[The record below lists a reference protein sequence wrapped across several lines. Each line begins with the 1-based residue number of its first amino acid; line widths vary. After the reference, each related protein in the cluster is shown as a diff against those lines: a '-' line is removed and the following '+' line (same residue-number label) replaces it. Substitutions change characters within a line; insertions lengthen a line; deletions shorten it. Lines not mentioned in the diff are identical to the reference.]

1 MRKWRGIPVT
11 LLTGICALVIV
22 GVAGAL
28 GNVHGDTRAKVLAF
42 VCTVAFLVI
51 GLIAVRSAADDLA
64 RHVLFRNG
72 QAARAAVRMVLTI
85 LGYLIVLVVALSLL
99 GVSFEHFLLGGTI
112 AGIVIGIAAQ
122 QSLGNMFAGL
132 VLMFAR
138 PFHVGEH
145 VRIRSGSLAG
155 EFDGVITEM
164 SLTYV
169 SLDTADGPLKVPNS
183 GVLAAAVGH
192 WTPKTPFG
200 Q

>member
-42 VCTVAFLVI
+42 I